1 MSNLNGNYG
10 EGTHIYFSRE
20 EVKIKLLPSPLTQ
33 GLLCSSGW
41 PGICHVHHTGL
52 KSEILLPQPPLTPSG
67 SLTGVCAI
75 YLLFFFKQEDWTL
88 QVLLPPPTSL

>member
-41 PGICHVHHTGL
+41 PGTCHVHHTGL
-52 KSEILLPQPPLTPSG
+52 QSEILLPQPPLTPSA

-75 YLLFFFKQEDWTL
+75 IPAFLF
-88 QVLLPPPTSL
+88 